1 MTGPADRP
9 DENSLDPGGQQAGGS
24 AGLPAG
30 ADPGMQPETDP
41 GTQPGAAPG
50 TQSGAAPGTEPEAD
64 PGSEPG
70 AEPEA
75 DPEAEAADQRRR
87 VDRAT
92 RGTLAALL
100 CLEAFVVL
108 LVPRAIAQTAQG
120 LSTTTTLLLVG
131 LAVLLVA
138 SGFLLRRS
146 WGIGLGSALQVL
158 LVVTALLIPV
168 LVVVL
173 VLFLL
178 LWWYVLRT
186 RHQLLAT
193 PSGWRMLIS

>member
-9 DENSLDPGGQQAGGS
+9 DPQDSRPPFDAGS
-24 AGLPAG
+24 
-30 ADPGMQPETDP
+30 
-41 GTQPGAAPG
+41 
-50 TQSGAAPGTEPEAD
+50 
-64 PGSEPG
+64 
-70 AEPEA
+70 
-75 DPEAEAADQRRR
+75 PEAEDDRRR
-87 VDRAT
+87 RADRAT
-92 RGTLAALL
+92 RGALAALL

-120 LSTTTTLLLVG
+120 LSTTSTVLLIG

-138 SGFLLRRS
+138 AGFVLRRP
-146 WGIGLGSALQVL
+146 WGIGLGSALQL
-158 LVVTALLIPV
+158 LVLATVVLIPV
-168 LVVVL
+168 LVVVI

-186 RHQLLAT
+186 RHQVLAT